1 MSGPVIRII
10 DVDVIEQP
18 QLIGIHL
25 DAPGPG
31 DVSNTYS
38 FELEGWAL
46 DPRNPLERI
55 EVALGSRG
63 TILQVPV
70 DRERPDVAE
79 RFPEVPHALA
89 CGFRAQI
96 GALHNRPLFEV
107 GIRACL
113 SDGVRISIGGIRG
126 HRAELPSESDAE
138 IQPLLL
144 NTLGRSGSTWLAGL
158 LGGHPEIIAYE
169 PLGFETRVA
178 TYWISVFQELAQPS
192 SYFRQVVATDL
203 ENDRRWWLADG
214 LVRRPTIGDSK
225 LEKWLGATAVESLGA
240 MCRNRIE
247 QFFANVAATR
257 GKEHARYWLEKFLL
271 EPVILDLLDE
281 MYSEAREVILVRD
294 FRDMVSSILAFNAKR
309 GYAAFGRESVPSD
322 AEFVKSTVRKQALAL
337 LRRWED
343 RVGRAHLVKY
353 EDLVADPLKNLEA
366 VCRYIG
372 VDSSPATIRSMVEGA
387 GQEREMDHHRTAID
401 ANASIGRW
409 RDDLPPDLAELCNEV
424 LGPMLHRFGYDVPDE
439 RAA

>member
-18 QLIGIHL
+18 QMIGMHF
-25 DAPGPG
+25 DAPRPG
-31 DVSNTYS
+31 DASDTYS

-46 DPRNPLERI
+46 DPRNPVERI

-63 TILQVPV
+63 TILEVPV

-79 RFPEVPHALA
+79 RFPEIPHAVT

-96 GALHNRPLFEV
+96 GVLHNRPHFEI
-107 GIRACL
+107 GIRARL
-113 SDGVRISIGGIRG
+113 SDGVCISVGGMRG
-126 HRAELPSESDAE
+126 RRAELPTESDAV

-214 LVRRPTIGDSK
+214 PVRRPTIGDPK
-225 LEKWLGATAVESLGA
+225 LEKWLGATAVESLAA
-240 MCRNRIE
+240 MCRKRIE
-247 QFFANVAATR
+247 HFFVNVAATR
-257 GKEHARYWLEKFLL
+257 GKNHARYWLEKFLL

-294 FRDMVSSILAFNAKR
+294 LRDIVSSILAFNAKR
-309 GYAAFGRESVPSD
+309 GYAAFGRERVSSD
-322 AEFVKSTVRKQALAL
+322 AEFVRSTVRPQALAL
-337 LRRWED
+337 LKRWEN
-343 RVGRAHLVKY
+343 RVGRAHLVRY
-353 EDLVADPLKNLEA
+353 EDLVADPVKSLEA
-366 VCRYIG
+366 LCNYIG
-372 VDSSPATIRSMVEGA
+372 VDSSASTIRSMVDGT
-387 GQEREMDHHRTAID
+387 GQERGMDHHRTAID
-401 ANASIGRW
+401 AKASIGRW
-409 RDDLPPDLAELCNEV
+409 RDDLPPDLAELSNDV
-424 LGPMLHRFGYDVPDE
+424 LGPMLRGFGYDVSGE
-439 RAA
+439 FTA